1 MYVDHYT
8 YYFPLHR
15 PRQLRLQILYVRLG
29 FLGQAAMQFSR
40 VSGHCPPHVI
50 LQFLHAR
57 LGFLGQAAMQFC
69 SVPGQEPPDTTPD
82 PPEPLEERS
91 FREILFYLPVSCFS
105 ATYLNSCGFLLP
117 KAILLDVE
125 A

>member
-1 MYVDHYT
+1 MVDHYT

-15 PRQLRLQILYVRLG
+15 PRHLRLQILYVRLG

-82 PPEPLEERS
+82 PPEPLEERY
-91 FREILFYLPVSCFS
+91 FREILSY
-105 ATYLNSCGFLLP
+105 
-117 KAILLDVE
+117 
-125 A
+125 